1 MPKGLKS
8 EEFGTRSV
16 CRNPLIASLLL
27 RCNYIE
33 KLGTGIGRIRS
44 ALKSKTSQRLT
55 KYGQN
60 SPSLTSL
67 PLLIDLMILG

>member
-33 KLGTGIGRIRS
+33 NWVRGSGVF
-44 ALKSKTSQRLT
+44 AQ
-55 KYGQN
+55 
-60 SPSLTSL
+60 P
-67 PLLIDLMILG
+67 